1 MVLPQKAAARLAG
14 KACLAGPSARLAALR
29 PQTRRGFLGAAPFY
43 CGFVLLKTILKTQ
56 DAAPTTGAAFFIND
70 IRSHRERMIYPLKG
84 MIFAAQ
90 MIYWR
95 IKERISLF
103 YGMQKRIKNV
113 ESSIGQ

>member
-1 MVLPQKAAARLAG
+1 
-14 KACLAGPSARLAALR
+14 
-29 PQTRRGFLGAAPFY
+29 
-43 CGFVLLKTILKTQ
+43 
-56 DAAPTTGAAFFIND
+56 
-70 IRSHRERMIYPLKG
+70 MIYPLKG